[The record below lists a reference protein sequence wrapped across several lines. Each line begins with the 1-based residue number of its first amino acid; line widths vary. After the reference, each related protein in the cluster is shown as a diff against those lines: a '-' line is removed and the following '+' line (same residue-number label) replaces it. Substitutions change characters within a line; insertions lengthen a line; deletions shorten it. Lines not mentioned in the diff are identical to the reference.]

1 MSWPP
6 VVSYQGEPRALVA
19 ELAYFGLTVGS
30 LASLPTRAYA
40 PAEAHLQPPLFE
52 PFVDRR
58 ATQAVPTPA
67 EVAVKQAT
75 SGESWLSAS
84 RRAQNALLA
93 WFLVAEDRQRRLVV
107 REVAPLMHQLSLVE
121 HILAS
126 TDLQRVL
133 IGDEVGLGKTVEA
146 GLIAQ
151 RLLGA
156 RPEMRV
162 LYLAPAR
169 LVRNVVGEFR
179 RLGLDARRWVA
190 GGQSDARID
199 SDRMVVASLQK
210 AVREAKSAQLVAAGP
225 WDLLIVDECH
235 HLSDWQPGG
244 GSPNGGYRLVRDLLH
259 AQRSGSG
266 RLLLLSGTPHQGHQA
281 RFENILALLR
291 SADEDIDRVAGRV
304 IFRTKE
310 SVRDWGGQP
319 LFPRRDVRT
328 PTVCRLSGDWLD
340 WYREVGDLY
349 DGVDTSGAVGARG
362 RAGGWAKGQALQ
374 WVASSVEAGLGFLV
388 RLAIRRLRWGAAHP
402 ALAEALA
409 ALRPYRGGAVDE
421 SIVALHARLVKQI
434 GVQEDEED
442 LEDIDAEAE
451 ARWRP
456 DPERL
461 AALLHRGVV
470 LKGMRADAEKWR
482 RMTALLEQAD
492 QEKVVLFCQ
501 PVETVAVVVREI
513 ETAFGERAAVIIGG
527 QSDEERD
534 QQVARFRALHGPRFL
549 VSSRAGGEGINLQ
562 VARRLL
568 HLDVP
573 WNPMDL
579 EQRVGRVHRFG
590 SRQTILVDM
599 LVVAG
604 TRETD
609 AYRIARDRLRLIA
622 GQLAPDEFELLFS
635 RVMSLTPPEELAD
648 VLSSDARWDVD
659 SALEQRIGAIVR
671 EGYQRWSAF
680 TERFADGAKQIG
692 ALDPGAAKWEDV
704 RAFLRRLCGGSDA
717 PDGTKPIFS
726 LSDEEVVVQ
735 DAAVRTVEVF
745 DQRYVCDETDGLP
758 ACDERGAPLPKLG
771 LSDPRVVSALRG
783 QLSEVPEHRIASVR
797 LSRARLPEAPTDA
810 TCAILFYAV
819 HRLAIVSGQAEE
831 RDLHLMAFVVPE
843 EGSVTPLVPERL
855 GAVVRDV
862 CVAERQT
869 TPKSS
874 LPPRQLIA
882 ADEAAV
888 SELRGDPSLDP
899 TGPPIR
905 AIWPVACVL
914 VTLVD

>member
-6 VVSYQGEPRALVA
+6 VVSYQDEPRAVVA
-19 ELAYFGLTVGS
+19 ELAYLGLTVRS
-30 LASLPTRAYA
+30 LASLPTRAYT
-40 PAEAHLQPPLFE
+40 PGDAHLQPPLFE
-52 PFVDRR
+52 PFVDPRE
-58 ATQAVPTPA
+58 TQAFLTPA
-67 EVAVKQAT
+67 ETAAAQAA

-84 RRAQNALLA
+84 RRAQNTLLA
-93 WFLVAEDRQRRLVV
+93 WFLLAEDRQRRLVV

-126 TDLQRVL
+126 ADLQRVL

-151 RLLGA
+151 RLLSA
-156 RPEMRV
+156 RPDMRV

-169 LVRNVVGEFR
+169 LVRNVVSEFR

-210 AVREAKSAQLVAAGP
+210 AVREANSAQLMAAGP

-235 HLSDWQPGG
+235 HLSDWEPGG
-244 GSPNGGYRLVRDLLH
+244 GSPNGGYRLVRDLLQT
-259 AQRSGSG
+259 QRPGSG

-291 SADEDIDRVAGRV
+291 SADEDLDRVAGRV

-310 SVRDWGGQP
+310 SVRDWGGRP

-328 PTVCRLSGDWLD
+328 PTVCHLSGDWLE
-340 WYREVGDLY
+340 WYRAVGDLY
-349 DGVDTSGAVGARG
+349 DGVDASGVVGAQG

-388 RLAIRRLRWGAAHP
+388 RLAIRRLRWDVKHS
-402 ALAEALA
+402 ALVEALS
-409 ALRPYRGGAVDE
+409 ALRPYRGGAADE
-421 SIVALHARLVKQI
+421 PIASLHARLVKQI

-442 LEDIDAEAE
+442 LEEIDAEAE
-451 ARWRP
+451 VRWRP
-456 DPERL
+456 DPESL
-461 AALLHRGVV
+461 ATLLRRGVV
-470 LKGMRADAEKWR
+470 LKQTRADAEKWR
-482 RMTALLEQAD
+482 RMTALLEQASG
-492 QEKVVLFCQ
+492 EKVVLFCQ

-513 ETAFGERAAVIIGG
+513 EAAFGERAAIIIGG

-534 QQVARFRALHGPRFL
+534 LQVSRFRSPQGPRFL

-590 SRQTILVDM
+590 SRQTILVDT

-648 VLSSDARWDVD
+648 VLSSDVRWEVD
-659 SALEQRIGAIVR
+659 SALEQRIGGIVR
-671 EGYQRWSAF
+671 TGYQRWSAF
-680 TERFADGAKQIG
+680 TERFAEGAKQINNV
-692 ALDPGAAKWEDV
+692 DPGTAGWEDV
-704 RAFLRRLCGGSDA
+704 RTFLRRLCGGSDA
-717 PDGTKPIFS
+717 PDGAKPIFS
-726 LSDEEVVVQ
+726 LSGDEVVVH
-735 DAAVRTVEVF
+735 DAAVRTVKVF

-758 ACDERGAPLPKLG
+758 ACDEAGVPLPKLG
-771 LSDPRVVSALRG
+771 LGDPRVVSALRG
-783 QLSEVPEHRIASVR
+783 QLNETPENRIASIR
-797 LSRARLPEAPTDA
+797 MPRTLLPEAPNAA

-831 RDLHLMAFVVPE
+831 RDLRLRAFTVAE
-843 EGSVTPLVPERL
+843 EGGPASIKPERI
-855 GAVVRDV
+855 GALVRDL
-862 CVAERQT
+862 CAAERQT

-874 LPPRQLIA
+874 LPSRRLIA
-882 ADEAAV
+882 SNEAAL
-888 SELRGDPSLDP
+888 SEMRADPDP
-899 TGPPIR
+899 TGPPVR